1 MSQDPYTDPYDTAAS
16 TTVGPKKYF
25 GQLLTD
31 AFYVYIKK
39 EEPKEVF
46 DPARHPASNKFT
58 QIKIGAMCTKADG
71 STYDIDREIICEFG
85 REWAGIVLPSLKK
98 LNVHPRDLNDRW
110 ASWEMVENGQSWT
123 SKTSGELV
131 KGTTFK
137 FSEFYADEAACR
149 AAEAAF
155 YNRGVEESEENLD
168 DTHPMPEDDD
178 KERASAAVF
187 LPTLW
192 KLAQGDPDAFYAAI
206 SNQPQLAKHFDSNSP
221 EVQAIVAGAA

>member
-1 MSQDPYTDPYDTAAS
+1 MSQDPYDTAAS
-16 TTVGPKKYF
+16 TTVGPKRYF

-31 AFYVYIKK
+31 AFFVYISKG
-39 EEPKEVF
+39 EPKQVF
-46 DPARHPASNKFT
+46 DPGQHPPAKKFT

-98 LNVHPRDLNDRW
+98 LGVHPRELNEKW

-123 SKTSGELV
+123 SKTSGELI

-137 FSEFYADEAACR
+137 FLEFYSDEISCR
-149 AAEAAF
+149 AVEATF
-155 YNRGVEESEENLD
+155 YKRPVEKPEPNLD
-168 DTHPMPEDDD
+168 ATHPMPPEDDSQ
-178 KERASAAVF
+178 ERANAAVF

-192 KLAQGDPDAFYAAI
+192 ALAQGDPDAFYAAI
-206 SNQPQLAKHFDSNSP
+206 SNQPQLAKFFDSNSS
-221 EVQAIVAGAA
+221 EVAATVAGS